1 MILWGGLVLLGWG
14 VWAARIEGGLEV
26 LAQQTLA
33 MHPEASRLSDVRV
46 TFQGQNAHLTGKV
59 RHGPMRALAEQ
70 IVRENLRTP
79 NGLSGSLNPVAT
91 VQNDIVI
98 EPLPPGWLILASTPE
113 RVDLLGLTGSEVER
127 NEIVKVVKALCA
139 QPGREFQSQLRV
151 NDQTVEPSTNLEET
165 LSDLEREM
173 RTADVKGAAITAQV
187 GQGWRN
193 LYVSDLASARS
204 LLVDYGIDNSEWRQ
218 TILPVLARAQKS
230 WEDRNNAEIEAARQA
245 KLPQPH
251 LYLGF
256 KGDSVL
262 VRGIVG
268 TQALK
273 TQIIE
278 AALKAYPQKRVIDQV
293 SISTNRRPVV
303 DATTILLFFPVPPS
317 DEKGVQLAFAV
328 PDQGWK
334 SAPLPI
340 SDLETAAASLVPQG
354 FEASLIEADQA
365 ALVRW
370 LETKD
375 EAIVPTLKPYLT
387 LAVFGGRVW
396 LRGEV
401 AEEAT
406 RTQIVEAVRRAYP
419 NHLLV
424 QFVRLN
430 PKSTPTEAPLQTAL
444 SLPPAPDVT
453 APGILGFAVPGEI
466 WRTVEVTP
474 ALLEPNGVSRSGL
487 VPAGPALQIAAEDF
501 SEALDALKGHLLQTT
516 TRKNP

>member
-14 VWAARIEGGLEV
+14 VWAGHIEEGLES

-33 MHPEASRLSDVRV
+33 KHPEATRLSGVQV
-46 TFQGQNAHLTGKV
+46 TFQGQDAHLTGKV

-70 IVRENLRTP
+70 IVRENLRSP
-79 NGLSGSLNPVAT
+79 NRLSGSLNPVAT
-91 VQNDIVI
+91 VQNDIMI
-98 EPLPPGWLILASTPE
+98 EPLPPGWLILATTPE
-113 RVDLLGLTGSEVER
+113 RVDLLGTTGSEVER
-127 NEIVKVVKALCA
+127 DEIVKAVKTQCA
-139 QPGREFQSQLRV
+139 QPGREFHSLLRV
-151 NDQTVEPSTNLEET
+151 DDQTVEPSHQLEQT
-165 LSDLEREM
+165 LSDLERAV
-173 RTADVKGAAITAQV
+173 RTADPKGAAITAQV
-187 GQGWRN
+187 GDVWRN
-193 LYVSDLASARS
+193 LYISDLASSRS
-204 LLVDYGIDNSEWRQ
+204 LLVDYGINNTEWGQ
-218 TILPVLARAQKS
+218 AILPVLTRAQKS
-230 WEDRNNAEIEAARQA
+230 WEDRNNAELEAARQA

-303 DATTILLFFPVPPS
+303 DATTILLFFPVPPP
-317 DEKGVQLAFAV
+317 DEKTRQFAFAV
-328 PDQGWK
+328 PEQGWK
-334 SAPLPI
+334 TAPVPMN
-340 SDLETAAASLVPQG
+340 DFDTVAAGMVPKG
-354 FEASLIEADQA
+354 FEPSLIEADQA
-365 ALVRW
+365 ALLKW
-370 LETKD
+370 LETKED
-375 EAIVPTLKPYLT
+375 VVIPTLKPYLT

-430 PKSTPTEAPLQTAL
+430 PKSTPTEGPLQTAL
-444 SLPPAPDVT
+444 SLPPAPDST
-453 APGILGFAVPGEI
+453 SPGILGFVVPGEI

-487 VPAGPALQIAAEDF
+487 VPAGPAFQIAAEDF
-501 SEALDALKGHLLQTT
+501 SEALDALRGHLLQTKT
-516 TRKNP
+516 GKNP